1 MHEYH
6 WGAARASA
14 PRSELKITTRLLW
27 DPEQTAASNYTL
39 HTKNCCSACINR
51 CRHISPTTQGNA
63 AHFAF
68 MAFMALFIAF
78 FGASAPAFAAFIAFI
93 ALGIAVRNYNTPLL
107 EVDWLRPFGIA

>member
-1 MHEYH
+1 
-6 WGAARASA
+6 
-14 PRSELKITTRLLW
+14 
-27 DPEQTAASNYTL
+27 
-39 HTKNCCSACINR
+39 
-51 CRHISPTTQGNA
+51 
-63 AHFAF
+63 